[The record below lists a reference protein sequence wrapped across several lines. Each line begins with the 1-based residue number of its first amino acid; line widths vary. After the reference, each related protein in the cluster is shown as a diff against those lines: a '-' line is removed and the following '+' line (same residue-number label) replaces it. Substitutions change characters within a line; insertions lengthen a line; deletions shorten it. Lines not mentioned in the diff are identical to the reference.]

1 MERHHTPRGRVQ
13 DRTKVAGAQE
23 HEVRYEAQKTGR
35 TTEDIKGAVR
45 SVGNSRAKVEDRLN
59 KR

>member
-1 MERHHTPRGRVQ
+1 MERHHTPRGRAQ

-35 TTEDIKGAVR
+35 TAEDKGAVR